1 MRVFATGEVG
11 HALLKRGR
19 GGNGTSY
26 RLPRKAAYRRE
37 GWNGTKAA
45 SVGGLSHSRTGLPT
59 SE

>member
-1 MRVFATGEVG
+1 M
-11 HALLKRGR
+11 KRGR

-45 SVGGLSHSRTGLPT
+45 SLGGFSHSRTGLPT